1 MKDPVQMWAETSAVT
16 ANMLQKMVDINTGL
30 STALLCQNVE
40 MLNIFAESSLKQ
52 LQLFSKARTSHDFLQ
67 GQSRNLKDFSRK
79 TTNNALITT
88 EIMSST
94 RMQIENLMNNILKQM
109 LETHP
114 VPANRGTVVAEIK

>member
-1 MKDPVQMWAETSAVT
+1 MKDPIQIWSETSTVT
-16 ANMLQKMVDINTGL
+16 ANMLQKMVDINTGF

-40 MLNIFAESSLKQ
+40 MLNIFAESGLKQ
-52 LQLFSKARTSHDFLQ
+52 LQLFSKTRTSYDFLQ

-94 RMQIENLMNNILKQM
+94 RIQIENLMNNIWKQM

-114 VPANRGTVVAEIK
+114 ITRSMSLIK

>member
-1 MKDPVQMWAETSAVT
+1 MKDPVQIWSETNAVT
-16 ANMLQKMVDINTGL
+16 ANMLQKMVDINTGF

-40 MLNIFAESSLKQ
+40 MLNIFAESGLKQ
-52 LQLFSKARTSHDFLQ
+52 LQLFSKNRTSYDFLQ

-94 RMQIENLMNNILKQM
+94 RMQIENLMNNIWKQM

-114 VPANRGTVVAEIK
+114 VTRCTAMALIK

>member
-1 MKDPVQMWAETSAVT
+1 MIKDPIQIWSETSTVT
-16 ANMLQKMVDINTGL
+16 ASMLQKMVDINTGF

-40 MLNIFAESSLKQ
+40 MLNIVAESGLKQ
-52 LQLFSKARTSHDFLQ
+52 LQLFSKTRTSYDFLQ

-79 TTNNALITT
+79 TTNNALITS

-94 RMQIENLMNNILKQM
+94 RIQIENLMNNIWKQM

-114 VPANRGTVVAEIK
+114 VTRSMSLIK

>member
-1 MKDPVQMWAETSAVT
+1 MKDTVQIWSETSAVT
-16 ANMLQKMVDINTGL
+16 ANMLQKMVDINTGF

-40 MLNIFAESSLKQ
+40 MLNIVAESGLKQ
-52 LQLFSKARTSHDFLQ
+52 LQLFSKTRTSLDFLQ

-79 TTNNALITT
+79 TTNNALITS

-94 RMQIENLMNNILKQM
+94 RMQIENLMNNIWKQM

-114 VPANRGTVVAEIK
+114 VIRSMTLIK

>member
-1 MKDPVQMWAETSAVT
+1 MKDTVQIWSETSAVT
-16 ANMLQKMVDINTGL
+16 ANMLQKMVDINTGF

-40 MLNIFAESSLKQ
+40 MLNIVAESGLKQ
-52 LQLFSKARTSHDFLQ
+52 LQLFSKTRTSLDFLQ

-79 TTNNALITT
+79 TTNNALITS

-94 RMQIENLMNNILKQM
+94 RMQFENLMNNIWKQM

-114 VPANRGTVVAEIK
+114 VTRSMTLIK

>member
-1 MKDPVQMWAETSAVT
+1 MKDTVQIWSETSAVT
-16 ANMLQKMVDINTGL
+16 ANMLQKMVDINTGF

-40 MLNIFAESSLKQ
+40 MLNIVAESGLKQ
-52 LQLFSKARTSHDFLQ
+52 LQLFSKTRTSLDFLQ

-79 TTNNALITT
+79 TTNNALITS

-94 RMQIENLMNNILKQM
+94 RMQIENLMNNIWKQM

-114 VPANRGTVVAEIK
+114 VTRSMTLIK